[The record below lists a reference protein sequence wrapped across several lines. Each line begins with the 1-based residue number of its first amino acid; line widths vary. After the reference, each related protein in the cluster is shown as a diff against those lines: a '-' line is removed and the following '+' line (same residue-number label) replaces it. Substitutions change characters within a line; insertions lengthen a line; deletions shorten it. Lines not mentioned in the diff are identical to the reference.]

1 MRIKGLEANMIF
13 CPFCHK
19 TQTVKKRYL
28 LLYSILVH
36 KYQFSELRDKKDKKD
51 KNHESLEIYGFKATG
66 VLSQLKIR
74 SVTKRTK
81 MR

>member
-13 CPFCHK
+13 VLFVTK
-19 TQTVKKRYL
+19 RRQSKKRYL

>member
-1 MRIKGLEANMIF
+1 MIF
-13 CPFCHK
+13 VLFV
-19 TQTVKKRYL
+19 TKRRQ
-28 LLYSILVH
+28 S
-36 KYQFSELRDKKDKKD
+36 KKDIYYYTPFWYINTDLRNCVTKRTKRT